1 MKKISFLASAS
12 FYLVFSV
19 IFQVH
24 GKDLANHMSGIYW
37 MGDVDRGL
45 LRVNDV
51 DFQNKYLPMI
61 DKTLRENTY
70 LSGIYIEIPWKAIEP
85 EEGKFDFGR
94 VDKIVELVRKNKKFY
109 KLNLLAGQITPS
121 FVFQSGAQ
129 AINTTIVNPIRYNY
143 GQKIQIPVPWDKTYQ
158 KYFYRVL
165 NELSRRYKDDT
176 QFIAIAMTIAMYMG
190 PEWHLPMTEAD
201 MVQWKR
207 YDPNYLER
215 IKETWCAAIDRYAEL
230 FPNQQ
235 LVLEAA
241 DDPLHAHQVG
251 NEIVEYAAAKFP
263 DRFTIQTD
271 QLNGRMENSGYFAF
285 DRVVKYKDRIHHGFE
300 DLAGWQFAPS
310 AARQGSM
317 EMTVYNFLVAD
328 SEYLEIWYGDGTNM
342 ETTKKL
348 YEMLNEARELG
359 VAKYKQKLIQDGKF
373 RPRVSEH
380 YGSQKP
386 ANRNPL

>member
-1 MKKISFLASAS
+1 MKKICLLS
-12 FYLVFSV
+12 SV
-19 IFQVH
+19 SLCVTFGAILQLH
-24 GKDLANHMSGIYW
+24 GKGLANHMSGIYW

-45 LRVNDV
+45 LRENDV
-51 DFQNKYLPMI
+51 DFQNKYLPMV
-61 DKTLRENTY
+61 DKTLRENKY

-85 EEGKFDFGR
+85 EEGRFDFGR
-94 VDKIVELVRKNKKFY
+94 LDKIVDLVRKNNKFY
-109 KLNLLAGQITPS
+109 KLNLLAGQVTPS
-121 FVFQSGAQ
+121 FVFQNGAQ
-129 AINTTIVNPIRYNY
+129 AINTSIVNPTRYNY

-158 KYFYRVL
+158 KYFYRAL
-165 NELSRRYKDDT
+165 NELSKRYKDDS
-176 QFIAIAMTIAMYMG
+176 QFVAIAMTIAMYMG

-201 MVQWKR
+201 MAQWQR

-215 IKETWCAAIDRYAEL
+215 IKETWCAAIDRYSEL

-251 NEIVEYAAAKFP
+251 NEIVAYGAAKFP

-317 EMTVYNFLVAD
+317 EMTVYNFIVAD
-328 SEYLEIWYGDGTNM
+328 SEYLEVWYGDGVNM

-348 YEMLNEARELG
+348 HEMLNQAKELG
-359 VAKYKQKLIQDGKF
+359 VAKYKEKLIQEGKF
-373 RPRVSEH
+373 RPRISER
-380 YGSQKP
+380 YGAPKTP
-386 ANRNPL
+386 HENLL